1 VLKLRENVQ
10 KLSEVLFRFKSE
22 RAFAVARRIKQRG
35 CDLAD
40 FVDLWKRTGVSSEL
54 ERIWKMAGVLG
65 GWRDRL
71 REEKQG
77 RCVTYETAAIWLHV
91 DLANTSQYFQ

>member
-22 RAFAVARRIKQRG
+22 RAFTVARRIKQRG

-40 FVDLWKRTGVSSEL
+40 FVDLWKGTGVSSGL
-54 ERIWKMAGVLG
+54 ERIWKMVGVLG

-71 REEKQG
+71 RERGTGKM
-77 RCVTYETAAIWLHV
+77 Y
-91 DLANTSQYFQ
+91 DLRNCRHLAPC